1 MRNAYAQR
9 EIAAFFY
16 CNGDRGDYFP
26 LAPLIRYPDSE
37 ANQKAP
43 IRQHSGARVEIALR
57 VRYLAIIAEF
67 MVLRYVPSFCRD
79 ACVHPLKL
87 ACLQCHYS

>member
-9 EIAAFFY
+9 RSF
-16 CNGDRGDYFP
+16 NGDRGVYFP

-43 IRQHSGARVEIALR
+43 IRQHSGARVEIA
-57 VRYLAIIAEF
+57 
-67 MVLRYVPSFCRD
+67 
-79 ACVHPLKL
+79 
-87 ACLQCHYS
+87 